1 MRCFGLLATLSP
13 PFSYVALDA
22 TFQRAHNTMN
32 SFLRLPSFSRIN
44 GLQHAITTRHAGS
57 STGFYTSLNLGFH
70 VGDKLGNVCENRQ
83 TIARNL
89 GYNAENLTCAQQ
101 THGANIEIVTRK
113 NRGRGALDWQSA
125 IPATDALMTQ
135 ESDTPLMILVADCAP
150 LLLVDETNHALA
162 VVHAG
167 WRGATCRI
175 ASQTVLKMAQSFG
188 TKAEDVRVGIGP
200 TLCVDC
206 FEVGEEVVSAATEI
220 APQAV
225 SLQFE
230 KPHLDLR
237 ELLREDL
244 RSVRVLDSH
253 IETMTSC
260 PRCEAEMFFSH
271 RGENGV
277 TGRFALIAWWSITSS
292 DSENAV

>member
-1 MRCFGLLATLSP
+1 MRCFGLGATLSP
-13 PFSYVALDA
+13 PFSYVAPDTA
-22 TFQRAHNTMN
+22 FQPHNAQRLNIMN
-32 SFLRLPSFSRIN
+32 NFLHFSSFSYID
-44 GLQHAITTRHAGS
+44 GLQHAITTRHGGS
-57 STGFYTSLNLGFH
+57 SEGFYASLNLGFH
-70 VGDKLGNVCENRQ
+70 VGDDENCVRKNRQ
-83 TIARNL
+83 IIVQDFDFNL
-89 GYNAENLTCAQQ
+89 ENLTCAQQ

-125 IPATDALMTQ
+125 IPSTDALMTQ
-135 ESDTPLMILVADCAP
+135 ESDTPLMILVADCAL
-150 LLLVDETNHALA
+150 LLLVDEVNHVVA

-167 WRGATCRI
+167 WRGATSRI

-206 FEVGEEVVSAATEI
+206 FEVGEEVVRAANEI
-220 APQAV
+220 APQTV

-260 PRCEAEMFFSH
+260 PRCEAETFFSH

-277 TGRFALIAWWSITSS
+277 TGRFGVAAWWKS
-292 DSENAV
+292 

>member
-1 MRCFGLLATLSP
+1 MRCFGLGATLSP
-13 PFSYVALDA
+13 PFSYVAPDTA
-22 TFQRAHNTMN
+22 FQPHNAQRLNRMN
-32 SFLRLPSFSRIN
+32 SFLHFSSFSHID
-44 GLQHAITTRHAGS
+44 GLQHAITTRHGGS
-57 STGFYTSLNLGFH
+57 SERFYASLNLGFH

-125 IPATDALMTQ
+125 IPSTDALMTQ

-150 LLLVDETNHALA
+150 LLLVDEVNHVVA

-167 WRGATCRI
+167 WRGATSRI
-175 ASQTVLKMAQSFG
+175 ASQTVLKMTEVFG
-188 TKAEDVRVGIGP
+188 TKAEDLRVGIGP
-200 TLCVDC
+200 TLCVNC
-206 FEVGEEVVSAATEI
+206 FEVGEEVVSAATKI
-220 APQAV
+220 APQSVLHDFA
-225 SLQFE
+225 

-244 RSVRVLDSH
+244 RSVRVLDSQ
-253 IETMTSC
+253 IETLASC
-260 PRCEAEMFFSH
+260 PRCETQDFFSH
-271 RGENGV
+271 RGENGT
-277 TGRFALIAWWSITSS
+277 TGRFGLIAWWK
-292 DSENAV
+292 

>member
-1 MRCFGLLATLSP
+1 MRCFGLGATLSP
-13 PFSYVALDA
+13 PFSYVAPDTA
-22 TFQRAHNTMN
+22 FQPHNAQRLNLMN
-32 SFLRLPSFSRIN
+32 SFLHFSSFSHID
-44 GLQHAITTRHAGS
+44 GLQHAITTRHGGS
-57 STGFYTSLNLGFH
+57 SEGFYASLNLGFY

-113 NRGRGALDWQSA
+113 NCGRGALDWQSA
-125 IPATDALMTQ
+125 IPSTDALMTQ

-150 LLLVDETNHALA
+150 LLLVDEVNHVVA

-167 WRGATCRI
+167 WRGATSRI
-175 ASQTVLKMAQSFG
+175 ASQTVLKMAEGFG
-188 TKAEDVRVGIGP
+188 TKAENVRVGIGP
-200 TLCVDC
+200 TLCVKC
-206 FEVGEEVVSAATEI
+206 FEVSKEIGHAALDI
-220 APQAV
+220 APQSALLHGY
-225 SLQFE
+225 SE
-230 KPHLDLR
+230 KWYLDVR

-244 RSVRVLDSH
+244 RSVRVLDSQ

-277 TGRFALIAWWSITSS
+277 TGRFALIA
-292 DSENAV
+292 